1 MEELMPIDPNRE
13 AEARD
18 LVERQFADM
27 ERASERSAAGIL
39 DVLQVYGGLEDA
51 MRQADAYLTL
61 LNPTTPNFSTTS
73 SSNIQR

>member
-27 ERASERSAAGIL
+27 ERALGTTNAGIL
-39 DVLQVYGGLEDA
+39 DVLRVYGGLDEA
-51 MRQADAYLTL
+51 MRQVDAYLTL
-61 LNPTTPNFSTTS
+61 LNPTTPNFTTTS